1 MFTLT
6 DTVSYKHLIPGKEYV
21 LKGVLM
27 DKSTGKPLIIDGEEI
42 RSETVFTPENPSGE
56 VTVKFTFDSKF
67 IKQNTDIVVFEN
79 LYREGKELAVHADI
93 EDEGQTVTVE
103 VPEIGTKATVEGKKE
118 ITADGEITI
127 DDVVFYKN
135 LTPGK
140 KYVIKGILMDK
151 STGKPFEIDGK
162 NVTSEVTFTPEKSSG
177 EVKVSFNFDASG
189 IKTNTELVVFE
200 TLYREGV
207 EIAAH
212 ADIDDKGQTVTVI
225 PPAPPVPQTGD
236 ESNLGF
242 WIGLGAI
249 ALGGLISVAVI
260 YLKKKKDDD
269 NE

>member
-42 RSETVFTPENPSGE
+42 HSETVFTPENPLGE

-79 LYREGKELAVHADI
+79 LYREGKELSSHADI
-93 EDEGQTVTVE
+93 EDEGQTVTAE

-118 ITADGEITI
+118 IIVSDR
-127 DDVVFYKN
+127 VVIEDIVSYKN

-140 KYVIKGILMDK
+140 EYTIKGILMDK

-212 ADIDDKGQTVTVI
+212 A
-225 PPAPPVPQTGD
+225 
-236 ESNLGF
+236 E
-242 WIGLGAI
+242 
-249 ALGGLISVAVI
+249 
-260 YLKKKKDDD
+260 Y
-269 NE
+269 

>member
-1 MFTLT
+1 
-6 DTVSYKHLIPGKEYV
+6 
-21 LKGVLM
+21 M
-27 DKSTGKPLIIDGEEI
+27 DKTTGKPLIIDGEEI
-42 RSETVFTPENPSGE
+42 CGETAFTPENPSGE

-67 IKQNTDIVVFEN
+67 IKHDTDIVVFEN

-103 VPEIGTKATVEGKKE
+103 VPEIGTKATVNGKKE
-118 ITADGEITI
+118 ITADGKITI
-127 DDVVFYKN
+127 DDVVSYKN

-140 KYVIKGILMDK
+140 EYVIKGVLMDK
-151 STGKPFEIDGK
+151 STGKPFEIDEK

-177 EVKVSFNFDASG
+177 EVKVSFTFDSSA
-189 IKTNTELVVFE
+189 IKKTTDLVVFE
-200 TLYREGV
+200 TLYRDGV
-207 EIAAH
+207 EIAVH
-212 ADIDDKGQTVTVI
+212 ADIDDEGQTVTII

-260 YLKKKKDDD
+260 YFKKKKDDD
-269 NE
+269 DE

>member
-1 MFTLT
+1 MKVKKKLC
-6 DTVSYKHLIPGKEYV
+6 VSDRVVIE
-21 LKGVLM
+21 
-27 DKSTGKPLIIDGEEI
+27 
-42 RSETVFTPENPSGE
+42 
-56 VTVKFTFDSKF
+56 
-67 IKQNTDIVVFEN
+67 DIVS
-79 LYREGKELAVHADI
+79 
-93 EDEGQTVTVE
+93 
-103 VPEIGTKATVEGKKE
+103 
-118 ITADGEITI
+118 
-127 DDVVFYKN
+127 YKN

-140 KYVIKGILMDK
+140 EYTIKGILMDK